1 MEIIRESL
9 IDTGKLVPFL
19 AAIYFVVGF
28 LEYRYGDRIS
38 HVLRDLGALG
48 PIVGALLGCIPQC
61 GFSVVASALYVKR
74 VISVGTLLAVFLST
88 SDEAIPVLLSMP
100 DKAKLVGVLIAIKV
114 VIAIVAGVGID
125 YVLRVCQAPRPKAA
139 AANAFSVVVKAHAGC
154 CSHGLDSR
162 PAKIQALF
170 LHPLWHTARIFLFLL
185 LLTLALNFLVDQMGP
200 ARIGAVLM
208 RGTLFQPVLASLI
221 GLVPNCF
228 ASVLL
233 AELYAK
239 GAISFGALVAG
250 LCAGG
255 GLGILV
261 LLKENGDRKNTAL
274 VIGLLLAVSIVAGI
288 IVQLAAD
295 SFQLRFPR
303 FGE

>member
-1 MEIIRESL
+1 MEIITEAL

-38 HVLRDLGALG
+38 HVLRDLGTLG

-88 SDEAIPVLLSMP
+88 SDEAVPVLLSMP
-100 DKAKLVGVLIAIKV
+100 DKAKMVGVLIVIKV
-114 VIAIVAGVGID
+114 VIAIAAGVGID
-125 YVLRVCQAPRPKAA
+125 YVIRVCQAPRPKEVT
-139 AANAFSVVVKAHAGC
+139 ANASSVAVVKAHAGC
-154 CSHGLDSR
+154 CSHGLDGR
-162 PAKIQALF
+162 PTKVQALF
-170 LHPLWHTARIFLFLL
+170 LHPLQHTARISGFLL
-185 LLTLALNFLVDQMGP
+185 LLTIVLNFVVEQMGP
-200 ARIGAVLM
+200 ERIGAVLL
-208 RGTLFQPVLASLI
+208 RGTIFQPVLASLI

-239 GAISFGALVAG
+239 GSISFGALVAG

-261 LLKENGDRKNTAL
+261 LLKENRDFKDTAF
-274 VIGLLLAVSIVAGI
+274 VVGLLLTVSIVSGI
-288 IVQLAAD
+288 VIQLAGTLA
-295 SFQLRFPR
+295 P
-303 FGE
+303 

>member
-1 MEIIRESL
+1 MEIITETL

-38 HVLRDLGALG
+38 HVLRDLGTLG
-48 PIVGALLGCIPQC
+48 PVMGALLGCIPQC

-88 SDEAIPVLLSMP
+88 SDEAVPVLLSMP
-100 DKAKLVGVLIAIKV
+100 DKAKMVGVLIAIKV
-114 VIAIVAGVGID
+114 VIAIAAGVGVD
-125 YVLRVCQAPRPKAA
+125 YVIRVCRASKPKEATA
-139 AANAFSVVVKAHAGC
+139 DVSGVVVVKEHAGC
-154 CSHGLDSR
+154 CDHGLDGR
-162 PAKIQALF
+162 PSKVQALL
-170 LHPLWHTARIFLFLL
+170 LHPLRHIAKIFGFLL
-185 LLTLALNFLVDQMGP
+185 LLTLVLNFLVERIGP
-200 ARIGAVLM
+200 DKIGAVLLQ
-208 RGTLFQPVLASLI
+208 GSIFQPVLASLI

-239 GAISFGALVAG
+239 GSISFGALVAG

-255 GLGILV
+255 GIGILV
-261 LLKENGDRKNTAL
+261 LIKENKDFKDTVFL
-274 VIGLLLAVSIVAGI
+274 IGLLLTVSIVSGI
-288 IVQLAAD
+288 VIDLTGI
-295 SFQLRFPR
+295 F
-303 FGE
+303 

>member
-1 MEIIRESL
+1 MEIITETL

-38 HVLRDLGALG
+38 HVLRDLGTLG
-48 PIVGALLGCIPQC
+48 PVMGALLGCIPQC

-88 SDEAIPVLLSMP
+88 SDEAVPVLLSMP
-100 DKAKLVGVLIAIKV
+100 DKAKVVGVLIAIKV
-114 VIAIVAGVGID
+114 VIAIAAGVGVD
-125 YVLRVCQAPRPKAA
+125 YVIRVCRAAKPKEATA
-139 AANAFSVVVKAHAGC
+139 DVSGVVVVKEHAGC
-154 CSHGLDSR
+154 CDHGLDGR
-162 PAKIQALF
+162 PSKVQALL
-170 LHPLWHTARIFLFLL
+170 LHPLRHIAKIFGFLL
-185 LLTLALNFLVDQMGP
+185 LLTLVLNFLVERIGP
-200 ARIGAVLM
+200 DKIGAVLLQ
-208 RGTLFQPVLASLI
+208 GSIFQPVLASLI

-239 GAISFGALVAG
+239 GSISFGALVAG

-255 GLGILV
+255 GIGILV
-261 LLKENGDRKNTAL
+261 LIKENKDFKDTVFL
-274 VIGLLLAVSIVAGI
+274 IGLLLTVSIVSGI
-288 IVQLAAD
+288 VIDLTGI
-295 SFQLRFPR
+295 F
-303 FGE
+303 

>member
-1 MEIIRESL
+1 MEIITEAL

-19 AAIYFVVGF
+19 AAIYFAVGF

-74 VISVGTLLAVFLST
+74 GISVGTLLAVFLST
-88 SDEAIPVLLSMP
+88 SDEAVPVLLSMP
-100 DKAKLVGVLIAIKV
+100 DMAKMVGVLIAIKV
-114 VIAIVAGVGID
+114 VIAIAAGVGID
-125 YVLRVCQAPRPKAA
+125 YVIRVCQARRPKQATATASSAA
-139 AANAFSVVVKAHAGC
+139 VVKEHAGC
-154 CSHGLDSR
+154 CSHGLDVR
-162 PAKIQALF
+162 PTKVQALF
-170 LHPLWHTARIFLFLL
+170 LHPLRHTAKIFGFLL
-185 LLTLALNFLVDQMGP
+185 LLTLVLNLVVEQMGP
-200 ARIGAVLM
+200 ARIGAVLLQ
-208 RGTLFQPVLASLI
+208 GTLFQPVLASLI

-239 GAISFGALVAG
+239 GSISFGALVAG

-261 LLKENGDRKNTAL
+261 LLKENGDFKDTVF
-274 VIGLLLAVSIVAGI
+274 VIGLLLTVSIVSGI
-288 IVQLAAD
+288 LIQLAGT
-295 SFQLRFPR
+295 L
-303 FGE
+303 

>member
-1 MEIIRESL
+1 MEIITEAL

-38 HVLRDLGALG
+38 HVLRDLGVLG

-88 SDEAIPVLLSMP
+88 SDEAVPVLLSMP
-100 DKAKLVGVLIAIKV
+100 DKAKMVGVLIAIKV
-114 VIAIVAGVGID
+114 VIAIAAGVGID
-125 YVLRVCQAPRPKAA
+125 YVIRVCQAPRPKEAT
-139 AANAFSVVVKAHAGC
+139 ANASSVVVVKEHAGC
-154 CSHGLDSR
+154 CSHGLDGR
-162 PAKIQALF
+162 PAKVQALF
-170 LHPLWHTARIFLFLL
+170 LHPLRHTAKIFVFLL
-185 LLTLALNFLVDQMGP
+185 LLTLVLNFLVEQMGP
-200 ARIGAVLM
+200 ERIGAVLLQ
-208 RGTLFQPVLASLI
+208 GTIFQPVLASLI

-239 GAISFGALVAG
+239 GSISFGALVAG

-261 LLKENGDRKNTAL
+261 LLKENGDFKDTVF
-274 VIGLLLAVSIVAGI
+274 VIGLLLTVSIVSGI
-288 IVQLAAD
+288 SIQLA
-295 SFQLRFPR
+295 
-303 FGE
+303 GW

>member
-1 MEIIRESL
+1 MEIITGAL

-19 AAIYFVVGF
+19 AAIYFGVGL

-38 HVLRDLGALG
+38 HILRDLGALG

-88 SDEAIPVLLSMP
+88 SDEAVPVLLSMP
-100 DKAKLVGVLIAIKV
+100 DKAKMVGVLIAFKV
-114 VIAIVAGVGID
+114 VIAIAAGLGID
-125 YVLRVCQAPRPKAA
+125 YVIRVCQPPKPKEAS
-139 AANAFSVVVKAHAGC
+139 ANASSVVVVKEHAGC
-154 CSHGLDSR
+154 CSHELDGR
-162 PAKIQALF
+162 PTKVQALL
-170 LHPLWHTARIFLFLL
+170 LHPLQHTARISGFLL
-185 LLTLALNFLVDQMGP
+185 LLTIVLNFVVEQMGP
-200 ARIGAVLM
+200 ERIGAVLLQ
-208 RGTLFQPVLASLI
+208 GTIFQPVLASLI

-239 GAISFGALVAG
+239 GSISFGALVAG

-261 LLKENGDRKNTAL
+261 LLKENKDFKDTAF
-274 VIGLLLAVSIVAGI
+274 VIGLLLAVSILSGI
-288 IVQLAAD
+288 IIQLAGT
-295 SFQLRFPR
+295 L
-303 FGE
+303 

>member
-1 MEIIRESL
+1 MEIITETL

-38 HVLRDLGALG
+38 HVLRDLGTLG
-48 PIVGALLGCIPQC
+48 PVMGALLGCIPQC

-88 SDEAIPVLLSMP
+88 SDEAVPVLLSMP
-100 DKAKLVGVLIAIKV
+100 DKAKVVGVLIAIKV
-114 VIAIVAGVGID
+114 VIAIAAGVGVD
-125 YVLRVCQAPRPKAA
+125 YVIRVCRASKPKEATA
-139 AANAFSVVVKAHAGC
+139 DVSGVVVVKEHAGC
-154 CSHGLDSR
+154 CDHGLDGR
-162 PAKIQALF
+162 PSKVQALL
-170 LHPLWHTARIFLFLL
+170 LHPLRHIAKIFGFLL
-185 LLTLALNFLVDQMGP
+185 LLTLVLNFLVERIGP
-200 ARIGAVLM
+200 DKIGAVLLQ
-208 RGTLFQPVLASLI
+208 GSIFQPVLASLI

-239 GAISFGALVAG
+239 GSISFGALVAG

-255 GLGILV
+255 GIGILV
-261 LLKENGDRKNTAL
+261 LIKENKDFKDTVFL
-274 VIGLLLAVSIVAGI
+274 IGLLLTVSIVSGI
-288 IVQLAAD
+288 VIDLTGI
-295 SFQLRFPR
+295 F
-303 FGE
+303 